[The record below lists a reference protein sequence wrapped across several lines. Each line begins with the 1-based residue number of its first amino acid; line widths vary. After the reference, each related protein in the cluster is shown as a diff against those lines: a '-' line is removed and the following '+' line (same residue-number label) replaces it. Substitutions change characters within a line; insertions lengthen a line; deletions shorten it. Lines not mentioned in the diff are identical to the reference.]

1 MSILKK
7 DNAISMRYFTSK
19 AKKSVYDD
27 GRESIQQLL
36 HRICQIHRRLPLSS
50 MWPKFL
56 SCFIYIKMIY
66 MHYFYF
72 IYIFISYLHVCH
84 SDDSNWKIIHVNS
97 NTLSRHWQFL
107 RKNYLFLR
115 KFRFIEISFEKMLQ
129 GKNYFLVR
137 KNINLIWNTFNWIS
151 IFKGEYFIFQVWQN
165 IKHCK

>member
-1 MSILKK
+1 MFTTMIETRFNNSFTYSVKLNEGYPYHRCDPNSLVVLFISKWYTCITSISYL
-7 DNAISMRYFTSK
+7 F
-19 AKKSVYDD
+19 
-27 GRESIQQLL
+27 
-36 HRICQIHRRLPLSS
+36 
-50 MWPKFL
+50 
-56 SCFIYIKMIY
+56 
-66 MHYFYF
+66 
-72 IYIFISYLHVCH
+72 SYLHVCH
-84 SDDSNWKIIHVNS
+84 SDDSNWNIIHVNS

-115 KFRFIEISFEKMLQ
+115 KFRFIEISFEKILQ